1 MPVNIVA
8 TTPRSRSSLVMR
20 ILLALGAPVEG
31 HAFPAEQRLDRAGGN
46 PPEHERDRIARA
58 RQLNPEGFYELPG
71 VFARGLPSAA
81 ASSTSGGGGGRFDG
95 KILKM
100 AFTAIGRR
108 ESGRGT
114 IGTHAGAIDR
124 CLVLRRDPLAII
136 GSQARLIGQEEVAT
150 EDGAW
155 STPERV
161 PSPVP
166 YILQAGWLC
175 HWLADQDED
184 TRAKFRMLDT
194 DDLLRDPEQGVDTI
208 IEHFQIK
215 PAPQQRRAAIDL
227 IDPGRQASLPAVWPE
242 VYAEMEDLARA
253 LHAALGALDP
263 VELRAAAIEWEDF
276 HHEQMLE
283 QARWVD
289 DESASGGW
297 GTWCRITP
305 AGARLIANNVSGVRD
320 HLRQSA
326 QRKRRSRQGS
336 LLPLDCEHYRRAD
349 ATYTIERPADLG
361 PLTRPLVDCQRDG
374 VTRTLEQCFHCW
386 QRGSLVDGQALEPQ
400 RRRQFARLTTEVS
413 DGR

>member
-20 ILLALGAPVEG
+20 MLLALGAPVEG

-71 VFARGLPSAA
+71 VFTRGLPSAA
-81 ASSTSGGGGGRFDG
+81 ANGKESPFDG
-95 KILKM
+95 KVLKM

-114 IGTHAGAIDR
+114 IGTDASVIDR

-136 GSQARLIGQEEVAT
+136 ASQARLIGQEEVAT

-155 STPERV
+155 GTPERV

-175 HWLADQDED
+175 HWLADQDEA
-184 TRAKFRMLDT
+184 TRAKFRTLDT
-194 DDLLRDPEQGVDTI
+194 DDLLRDPEQGIDTA
-208 IEHFQIK
+208 IEHFQLE
-215 PAPQQRRAAIDL
+215 PTPQQRRAAIDL
-227 IDPGRQASLPAVWPE
+227 IDPGRQASLPAVWPQQHE
-242 VYAEMEDLARA
+242 EMEDLART
-253 LHAALGALDP
+253 LHAALGSLDP
-263 VELRAAAIEWEDF
+263 VELRAVVIEWQDF
-276 HHEQMLE
+276 QREQMLE

-289 DESASGGW
+289 DEEW
-297 GTWCRITP
+297 NTWCRITP
-305 AGARLIANNVSGVRD
+305 AGARLIANNVNGVRD

-326 QRKRRSRQGS
+326 QRKRRSQQGS
-336 LLPLDCEHYRRAD
+336 LLPLDCEHHRRSEE
-349 ATYTIERPADLG
+349 TYTIERPADLG

-386 QRGSLVDGQALEPQ
+386 QRGSLVDGQALQSQ
-400 RRRQFARLTTEVS
+400 RRRQFVAVITEAS
-413 DGR
+413 HGQ